1 MTTIIKLDLRGLS
14 ELKKVVAGFRNA
26 RVRVGLLGNHADR
39 FDANWNKMRKNNPT
53 IGMEH
58 EFGVKVNPWG
68 RETPARSFLRMP
80 LMTRLPRK
88 ISAIGAATW
97 KAIIVKRSLLDGL
110 KNLGFA
116 AEATIQEAFNTG
128 GWGQWQPI
136 SLVQRM
142 RKRGSSAILIDSAQM
157 RKAVTSKVVMK
168 NPTP

>member
-26 RVRVGLLGNHADR
+26 RVKVGLLGNKADR

-80 LMTRLPRK
+80 LFTQLPRK
-88 ISAIGAATW
+88 IAAIGATTW
-97 KAIIVKRSLLDGL
+97 KAIIVKRSLHDGL
-110 KNLGFA
+110 KNLGIA

-136 SLVQRM
+136 SFIQQWK
-142 RKRGSSAILIDSAQM
+142 KRSSAILIDSAQM